1 MITPLKKEKEK
12 RKLWITSGESKGV
25 NRLMAAVNLSFSFRT
40 HQSWTHQRE
49 GREHLWNLNLGSARQ
64 SLLSCDQLFFFLSLL
79 IYCWS
84 LMDIHLFL
92 IQILALVISFFPFPF
107 FSFIIPRIWELFL
120 FLSLFSYLWHS
131 AIIFPMKLLTFQE
144 FFYTL
149 SRISST
155 GTYWLSSPILLIFK
169 VIMVCLSRILSFSYS
184 LLPITLWN

>member
-92 IQILALVISFFPFPF
+92 IQILASDPYYFSYSRSLPSIIYFTRIGWATGITFFSLLTSPVPLSFPLTFLCMVELGLRMEIISFFQASKPFY
-107 FSFIIPRIWELFL
+107 
-120 FLSLFSYLWHS
+120 LSCYLGDAWD
-131 AIIFPMKLLTFQE
+131 
-144 FFYTL
+144 
-149 SRISST
+149 
-155 GTYWLSSPILLIFK
+155 
-169 VIMVCLSRILSFSYS
+169 
-184 LLPITLWN
+184 